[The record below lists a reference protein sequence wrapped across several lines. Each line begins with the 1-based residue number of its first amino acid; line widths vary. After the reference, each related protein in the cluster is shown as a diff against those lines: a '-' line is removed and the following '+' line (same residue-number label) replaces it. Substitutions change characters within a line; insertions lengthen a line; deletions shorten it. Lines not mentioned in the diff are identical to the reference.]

1 LEIQVLTWDRH
12 KNMAGLNWFMVSQ
25 PSPSRFLA
33 PRYVTF
39 TWFVIAFTK
48 KIFDANI
55 CHFYLICYCACP
67 KSEPG
72 FPTSCIMVFFLCPMS
87 WGEKWL
93 FRFIDIG
100 EILFV
105 DHHCLNF
112 HNMLRL
118 VKKGWH
124 FTKQL
129 LWLLYVCDGK
139 MLLFCAIIIIF
150 IKISFDYITEKGG
163 MWCPKLSFHL
173 TNHHHI

>member
-1 LEIQVLTWDRH
+1 MTYLGTKNQEGEVWDTI
-12 KNMAGLNWFMVSQ
+12 NQFN
-25 PSPSRFLA
+25 LA
-33 PRYVTF
+33 
-39 TWFVIAFTK
+39 I
-48 KIFDANI
+48 
-55 CHFYLICYCACP
+55 
-67 KSEPG
+67 
-72 FPTSCIMVFFLCPMS
+72 FLCLSQVRTWISNFMYHGLFSMS
-87 WGEKWL
+87 NELRWEVIVL
-93 FRFIDIG
+93 FYWYWWNFV
-100 EILFV
+100 V
-105 DHHCLNF
+105 DHHCLNV